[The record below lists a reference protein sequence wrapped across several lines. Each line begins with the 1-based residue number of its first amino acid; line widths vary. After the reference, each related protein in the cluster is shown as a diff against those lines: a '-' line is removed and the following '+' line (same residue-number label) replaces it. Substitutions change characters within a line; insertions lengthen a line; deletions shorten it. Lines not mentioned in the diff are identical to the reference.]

1 MPTTKIMIVR
11 HAEKPVNGVA
21 GVTVQGVDDAEEL
34 TVQGWQ
40 RAGALIGLFSPP
52 RGQACR
58 PGLATPQRLFA
69 SGIGPHSKSLR
80 PQHTILPLSA
90 KLGQKI
96 DTSILKGGEAE
107 LVDRITNVGGIVLVA
122 WEHEAIPTIAQ
133 AILRQAGSCPAN
145 WPDNRF
151 DLVWVFDRAIGA
163 GPWSFSQVPQLLLAG
178 DEAGLISLE

>member
-1 MPTTKIMIVR
+1 MPTTKIMVVR

-21 GVTVQGVDDAEEL
+21 GVTAQGADDAEEL

-52 RGQACR
+52 LGQACR
-58 PGLATPQRLFA
+58 PGLAIPQHLFA

-96 DTSILKGGEAE
+96 DTSILKGDEAK
-107 LVDRITNVGGIVLVA
+107 LADRITNVGGIVLVA
-122 WEHEAIPTIAQ
+122 WEHEAIPAIAH
-133 AILRQAGSCPAN
+133 AILGQAGSCPAN
-145 WPDNRF
+145 WSDNRF

-178 DEAGLISLE
+178 DEASLISLE